1 MDPERPVSDLSAQA
15 ADAIEQ
21 LVTTVRER
29 TVTPARAVAKG
40 VVYGLL
46 VVLLVLPAVV
56 LAAIAAFRLLTY
68 IPGGVWVAYLI
79 LGGIFVVAGGFCWL
93 RRGAR
98 KPRQD

>member
-1 MDPERPVSDLSAQA
+1 MSDWPVQA
-15 ADAIEQ
+15 ADAVEQ
-21 LVTTVRER
+21 FVTTVRDR

-46 VVLLVLPAVV
+46 TVLLVLPAVI

-79 LGGIFVVAGGFCWL
+79 LGGIFVIGGGFCWL

>member
-1 MDPERPVSDLSAQA
+1 MSDWPVQA

-21 LVTTVRER
+21 AVATVRDR

-46 VVLLVLPAVV
+46 VGILVAT
-56 LAAIAAFRLLTY
+56 AAIFVAIMLFRLLTY

-79 LGGIFVVAGGFCWL
+79 LGGIFVIAGMFCWL
-93 RRGAR
+93 QRNKQS
-98 KPRQD
+98 KPEENK